1 VEKVPQKI
9 QRGGSQGGSD
19 WRQREVH
26 PGVAVLAG
34 VVILVFILFLV
45 NQFITPIFP
54 RRQVSQEEAWQQ
66 KQQELAATNASRR
79 MGVACAGHAACI
91 RSARRTDSSA
101 RTGAIMWGVGVTQLK
116 DRLKLSNVRRN
127 QLSFYVERRGSFS
140 VLR

>member
-54 RRQVSQEEAWQQ
+54 RRQISQEEAWQQ
-66 KQQELAATNASRR
+66 KQQELQQR
-79 MGVACAGHAACI
+79 MPQGGWVSPAPGMPPVYVPPAGQTVPPAQG
-91 RSARRTDSSA
+91 R
-101 RTGAIMWGVGVTQLK
+101 
-116 DRLKLSNVRRN
+116 
-127 QLSFYVERRGSFS
+127 
-140 VLR
+140 